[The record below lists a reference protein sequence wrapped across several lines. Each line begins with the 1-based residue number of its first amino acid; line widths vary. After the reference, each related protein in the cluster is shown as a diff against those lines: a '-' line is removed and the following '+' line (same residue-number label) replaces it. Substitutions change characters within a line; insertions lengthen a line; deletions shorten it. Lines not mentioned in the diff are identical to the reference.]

1 MSEPGIIGPVFAPL
15 FWIAAAL
22 IGFTHFGYAA
32 VLLLLKQLGVGAGA
46 SAGESASVAESD
58 QGTDITGQ
66 AAGEVELPSV
76 SLIIAAYDEE
86 TVIAE
91 KVANAVALDY
101 PRERLQI
108 IVASDGSKDA
118 TVQRAE
124 AAGADLVLDLPRGG
138 KSRTQNAAVER
149 ATGEVL
155 AFSDANSVWRPDALR
170 QLVAAFEDPR
180 VGYACGQ
187 VSFSN
192 PEEGGDNQEGVYWR
206 YEMAVRELESDL
218 GGVTAGNGAI
228 YAVRAAD
235 YIPLGPAGS
244 HDLSFPFLLNKR
256 GRRAVYVPAAQA
268 TELMVPTIEG
278 EWSRKRRMMIGIWD
292 IVVGE
297 GMVHPSAYSPLY
309 AFQICSHRLLRY
321 LTPFLH
327 VVAFVANLILL
338 PRGGIYRLTFA
349 AQAGLFSGAALAGR
363 IPLAPFRLARY
374 YVLTTAAIAFGL
386 WDRLRPGAE
395 ASVGTWEKSEGTR

>member
-1 MSEPGIIGPVFAPL
+1 MLAPL
-15 FWIAAAL
+15 FWIAAGLTA
-22 IGFTHFGYAA
+22 FTHFGYAA
-32 VLLLLKQLGVGAGA
+32 VLWLLR
-46 SAGESASVAESD
+46 
-58 QGTDITGQ
+58 
-66 AAGEVELPSV
+66 AAGLGEQRSGATADPTSEMPKV

-86 TVIAE
+86 AVIAG
-91 KVANAVALDY
+91 KVANALALDY
-101 PRERLQI
+101 PRERLQV

-124 AAGADLVLDLPRGG
+124 ASGADLVLDLPRGG

-149 ATGEVL
+149 ATGDIL
-155 AFSDANSVWRPDALR
+155 AFSDANSVWQPDALQ
-170 QLVAAFEDPR
+170 QLVAAFEDPQ

-192 PEEGGDNQEGVYWR
+192 AEEGGDNQEGVYWR

-256 GRRAVYVPAAQA
+256 GRRAVYVPTAQA

-278 EWSRKRRMMIGIWD
+278 EWSRKRRMMVGIWD

-297 GMVHPSAYSPLY
+297 GMLRPSGYSPQY
-309 AFQICSHRLLRY
+309 AFQIYSHRLLRY
-321 LTPFLH
+321 LTPVLH
-327 VVAFVANLILL
+327 VIALVTNLILL
-338 PRGGIYRLTFA
+338 PRAGIYRVAFA
-349 AQAGLFSGAALAGR
+349 AQAGLLLGAALAPR

-386 WDRLRPGAE
+386 WDRLRPGTS